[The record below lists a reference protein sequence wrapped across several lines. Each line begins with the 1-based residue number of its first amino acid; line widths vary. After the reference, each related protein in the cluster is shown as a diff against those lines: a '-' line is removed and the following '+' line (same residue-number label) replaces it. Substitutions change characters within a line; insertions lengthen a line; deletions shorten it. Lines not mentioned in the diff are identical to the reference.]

1 MLAAAACVAQ
11 LMGEHDATGA
21 GVFAAV
27 VDGAEVVVLDVANG
41 AKVVSA
47 VVDGSL
53 VLVLGSA
60 VDGGSTVVE
69 LSPSA

>member
-27 VDGAEVVVLDVANG
+27 VDGAGVLVTVVDG
-41 AKVVSA
+41 AGVVPA

-60 VDGGSTVVE
+60 VDAGSAVVE